1 VAITGNGD
9 ILGPHAFT
17 SAAQEQNMIKIYGVH
32 GSPFVR
38 KVVVAL
44 DYKEIPYELVP
55 QMPFSGDRDYLKINP
70 LGKVPT
76 LVDGELT
83 LGDSKVICRY
93 LESAYPEPHL
103 YPTGIAERAM
113 TDWYEDLCGGRVA
126 ELAAGIFFQ
135 RFMRPFAFKQ
145 EPDEELVAKI
155 IDRDLPPMLDYL
167 ESQLPAEGFVFGDFG
182 MADLSIASP
191 FFNAA
196 YAGYE
201 VEPSRWPRLAS
212 LIGRVRAQPQVAAIL
227 KKEAKALGL
236 E

>member
-1 VAITGNGD
+1 
-9 ILGPHAFT
+9 
-17 SAAQEQNMIKIYGVH
+17 MIKVYGVH

-38 KVVVAL
+38 KVFVAL
-44 DYKEIPYELVP
+44 DIKNIPYEIVP
-55 QMPFSGDRDYLKINP
+55 QMPFSGDQEYLKINP

-93 LESAYPEPHL
+93 LESAYPEPAL
-103 YPTGIAERAM
+103 YPADIADRAM
-113 TDWYEDLCGGRVA
+113 ADWYEDLCGGPVA
-126 ELAAGIFFQ
+126 EMAAGIFFQ

-145 EPDEELVAKI
+145 EPDEELVSNI
-155 IDRDLPPMLDYL
+155 IEKRLPPMLDYL
-167 ESQLPAEGFVFGDFG
+167 EGQVPADGFVFGEFT

-201 VEPSRWPRLAS
+201 VDASRWPAMAG
-212 LIGRVRAQPQVAAIL
+212 LIARVRALPEVAAVL
-227 KKEAKALGL
+227 EKEAKSLGL
-236 E
+236 G